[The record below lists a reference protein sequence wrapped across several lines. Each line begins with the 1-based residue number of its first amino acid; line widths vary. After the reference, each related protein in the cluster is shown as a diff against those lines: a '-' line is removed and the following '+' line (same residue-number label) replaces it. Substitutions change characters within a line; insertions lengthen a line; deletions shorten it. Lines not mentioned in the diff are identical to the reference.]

1 MSDIVVVE
9 ERAPNALG
17 LYLKAAATGRVY
29 RVEPARDPTQP
40 RFWCLRIYRCTRAGV
55 ADVLERPWL
64 GDGGMSRDELPEA
77 LRSIRE
83 DVETWLAAVD
93 RQPLRRWLLEP
104 VAEAPNDPLSTIHQR
119 SVPHT

>member
-17 LYLKAAATGRVY
+17 LYLKAAATGLVY

-55 ADVLERPWL
+55 ADAFERPWL
-64 GDGGMSRDELPEA
+64 GAGGMTRDDLPAA
-77 LRSIRE
+77 LSAIR
-83 DVETWLAAVD
+83 DDIETWLAAAD
-93 RQPLRRWLLEP
+93 RQPLRRWLLEADP
-104 VAEAPNDPLSTIHQR
+104 NAPGPSGPP
-119 SVPHT
+119 SVRASSPA

>member
-1 MSDIVVVE
+1 
-9 ERAPNALG
+9 
-17 LYLKAAATGRVY
+17 
-29 RVEPARDPTQP
+29 
-40 RFWCLRIYRCTRAGV
+40 
-55 ADVLERPWL
+55 
-64 GDGGMSRDELPEA
+64 MSRDELPEA